1 MKKQTKYPKWLLIF
15 FALSAT
21 SWFMS
26 FLGAMIK
33 LIIAISI
40 WELPT
45 VTDWWGLWFGLSNL
59 GIAISIWIAIK
70 IDG

>member
-26 FLGAMIK
+26 FMVMMIK
-33 LIIAISI
+33 LAIALAL
-40 WELPT
+40 WELPS
-45 VTDWWGLWFGLSNL
+45 VMDWFGFWFALSNL
-59 GIAISIWIAIK
+59 GICISVWIAQK
-70 IDG
+70 INE